1 MGPDRFPLERAGHL
15 HDLVRRDAEMVR
27 PEPDQPLDEADIGAK
42 RGIEARL
49 GFVLKELLRQRRRW
63 RRSWFRYWRW
73 RLLLVCGVVR
83 IRRHAWLAR
92 GFAAIDKVRGIR
104 RLGLLLRTQ
113 RELLL
118 RCLFGAKVK
127 DLARRFATRRQIG
140 GDEAGLRTLQIGEEG
155 ALRVRSDGGDRI
167 ARRAETEPVERKRRC
182 FFFATRGHDKS
193 SRGETCR
200 WLLMRRFFCG
210 KSYIRKW
217 RNRRCFL
224 TFCSRAGHDT
234 AAKQRLAARQSGS

>member
-1 MGPDRFPLERAGHL
+1 
-15 HDLVRRDAEMVR
+15 MVR
-27 PEPDQPLDEADIGAK
+27 PEPDQPLGEADFGAK
-42 RGIEARL
+42 RGIEARF
-49 GFVLKELLRQRRRW
+49 GFILKKLLRQRRRHWLSGLCYW
-63 RRSWFRYWRW
+63 RRR
-73 RLLLVCGVVR
+73 LLVCGVIR

-140 GDEAGLRTLQIGEEG
+140 GDEAGLRTLQVGEQG
-155 ALRVRSDGGDRI
+155 ALRVGGNGGNRIGPRSE
-167 ARRAETEPVERKRRC
+167 AEPVQGERRR
-182 FFFATRGHDKS
+182 FFATRGHDKS
-193 SRGETCR
+193 SRGDVCR
-200 WLLMRRFFCG
+200 WPVWDNFFCG
-210 KSYIRKW
+210 ESYIRKW

-234 AAKQRLAARQSGS
+234 AAKQRLAAQQSGS